1 MKVINKSEDAGDVSL
16 GFTAKAKKE
25 KEKEEKRRSRGEEE
39 RSSKINIKVP
49 CVIFTV
55 QARCMIY
62 SSRSCR
68 LSHAGA

>member
-1 MKVINKSEDAGDVSL
+1 MKEINISEDAGDVSL
-16 GFTAKAKKE
+16 GFTAKVKKE
-25 KEKEEKRRSRGEEE
+25 KEKEEKRRSREEE